1 MFQKEEAL
9 TKVFRYKDKNQE
21 SIIIQKL
28 KWAKTRCKNKYIN
41 ILNNIN
47 KMNKFQTKKKF

>member
-1 MFQKEEAL
+1 MFQKEEAF

-28 KWAKTRCKNKYIN
+28 KWAKTRCNNKYIN